1 MFELSDKPIIK
12 IDRRTLEKVFPDNE
26 SLKKF
31 EELIRVLNNLVPED
45 LQNIY
50 SFIEDNNNYSI
61 TIDSK
66 LNSIIS
72 KTKDLTNNNQAV
84 EDNNN
89 YAISI
94 DSKLNSIISKL
105 KDLSNTNRAS
115 GTFVTADRKTVTVK
129 NGLITNI
136 I

>member
-12 IDRRTLEKVFPDNE
+12 IDRRTLQKIFPDNE

-31 EELIRVLNNLVPED
+31 EELIRVLNSLIPQD
-45 LQNIY
+45 LENIY
-50 SFIEDNNNYSI
+50 AFAEESNNHSI

-72 KTKDLTNNNQAV
+72 KTKNLTSNNKAV

-89 YAISI
+89 YTISI

-115 GTFVTADRKTVTVK
+115 GTFVTADRKIVTVK